1 MPERMRARFIAFI
14 FFLLLTVVEG
24 GAEPFGWPI
33 PLQPALSSTFG
44 ETRSTAF
51 HAGID
56 VKTWGR
62 TGYEVRALQDG
73 YIWRLR
79 TSPWGYGRVVYQ
91 KLADG
96 RILVYAHL
104 QGFAPKLAERIEAA
118 QQEKGFYSVDLWFAK
133 EELPIA
139 KGELIAWTGQSGAGP
154 PHLHLELRDADSRP
168 LNPLLHGFGIED
180 GETPTVRRIGLIP
193 VGRESRVNGEHRPI
207 SFELR
212 WNEKKQVFESGKV
225 AVVQGRVGVAVL
237 TYDRADRA
245 PNKLAPYR
253 TSLRIDGEELFA
265 THYDRYSYDNAH
277 QVELDRTR
285 LEVTGKSSPFFNL
298 FRLPGNRLGFYGE
311 KSGDGLLLCGVEGAL
326 EKGRRQIEVDVADV
340 AGNVSRARFQVEVN
354 AFPEVIEA
362 RLSEDGRTLVAE
374 VRDADDAELEVELA
388 LSKDGMKWKKVD
400 GKKVGPGRGTWKLKE
415 RAALWRVTARDKS
428 GSEAF
433 RTCATSTTGG
443 KGNGPQL
450 AIGRE
455 VHEDFV
461 ELIVEA
467 DQVLA
472 EAPAIRSAGRSLAVR
487 QMELLEFRSDVPLEP
502 DGAALLEVEVGER
515 GREGVNLRER
525 VFLDQRSV
533 QPGEERVLVFGGGD
547 VELLFAANSAY
558 SPFFPQVERFHP
570 HDAEQ
575 LTSGGIGCDLSPA
588 TVRFDHKVEVRLRY
602 PEGLTDAEKLG
613 LYVQGGDGSWSLAGN
628 ELDAERRTVG
638 ARVRQFSRFALMIDK
653 TPPTIDGLRPASGT
667 TIERQRP
674 RLSARIDDG
683 GSGIGREE
691 DIEMILDGRRL
702 ISVYDPEG
710 KRVEYL
716 LRENLTPGEHELVVT
731 VRDMGGNEAT
741 VRSAFSV
748 K

>member
-1 MPERMRARFIAFI
+1 MAERMLSRLIAPL
-14 FFLLLTVVEG
+14 FLLLLMVVEG
-24 GAEPFGWPI
+24 YPEPFGWPI
-33 PLQPALSSTFG
+33 PIQPALSSTFG

-96 RILVYAHL
+96 RILVHAHL

-118 QQEKGFYSVDLWFAK
+118 QQEKGFYSVDLWFEK
-133 EELPIA
+133 DELPIE

-168 LNPLLHGFGIED
+168 INPLLHGFGIED
-180 GETPTVRRIGLIP
+180 GEAPTVRRIGLIP
-193 VGRESRVNGEHRPI
+193 VGRESRVNGEHGPV

-212 WNEKKQVFESGKV
+212 WNGEKQVFETGKV
-225 AVVQGRVGVAVL
+225 AVVHGRIGVAVL

-253 TSLRIDGEELFA
+253 TRLCIDGEELFA
-265 THYDRYSYDNAH
+265 TCYDRYSYANAH

-285 LEVTGKSSPFFNL
+285 LEVAGKRSPFFNL

-311 KSGDGLLLCGVEGAL
+311 EFGDGLLRCGVEGAL
-326 EKGRRQIEVDVADV
+326 EEGRRQIEVEVADV
-340 AGNVSRARFQVEVN
+340 AGNVSRARFQIEVN
-354 AFPEVIEA
+354 ASPVVTEA
-362 RLSEDGRTLVAE
+362 RLSEEGRTLIAE
-374 VRDADDAELEVELA
+374 VQDADDAELEVELA
-388 LSKDGMKWKKVD
+388 RSKDGKKWKKVD
-400 GKKVGPGRGTWKLKE
+400 GKKVGPGQVTWKLKD
-415 RAALWRVTARDKS
+415 RATLWRVTARDKS
-428 GSEAF
+428 GSEVF
-433 RTCATSTTGG
+433 RTCAAPADE
-443 KGNGPQL
+443 KGNGPKL
-450 AIGRE
+450 TIRRE
-455 VHEDFV
+455 VHADFV

-467 DQVLA
+467 DQALV
-472 EAPAIRSAGRSLAVR
+472 EAPVIGAAGRSLPVR
-487 QMELLEFRSDVPLEP
+487 QTGLREFRTDVPLEM
-502 DGAALLEVEVGER
+502 DGAALLEVEIEGR
-515 GREGVNLRER
+515 GREGVNLRES
-525 VFLDQRSV
+525 VFLAQRSV
-533 QPGEERVLVFGGGD
+533 QPGEERALVFDGGD

-558 SPFFPQVERFHP
+558 SPFFPQAERFDP
-570 HDAEQ
+570 NDADL
-575 LTSGGIGCDLSPA
+575 LTSGGVGYALSPT
-588 TVRFDHKVEVRLRY
+588 TVGFDRKVEVRLRY
-602 PEGLTDAEKLG
+602 PEGLTDPEKMG
-613 LYVQGGDGSWSLAGN
+613 LYVEGGDGSWNLVGN
-628 ELDAERRTVG
+628 ELDVERRTIG
-638 ARVRQFSRFALMIDK
+638 GRVRQFSRFALMIDE
-653 TPPTIDGLRPASGT
+653 TPPTIDRLRPASGT

-716 LRENLTPGEHELVVT
+716 LRENLTRGEHELVVK
-731 VRDMGGNEAT
+731 VRDMGGNESDARSKFT
-741 VRSAFSV
+741 V